1 MTFLAPLALVALLV
15 APLIYVIH
23 WLWGSRRRLRVSAV
37 FLWADLPRAATGR
50 ARRRWPPLT
59 VLLVLQLL
67 AAILAALALARPV
80 TSSDPP
86 RHLALVLDASASMQ
100 ATDVSP
106 TRFDAARARGLERI
120 RALRTSDLV
129 SLVRA
134 GRDASLLASGAPDA
148 VRAALGTTQ
157 PGTGGAAIREALALA
172 SSQVTATPE
181 RRGEIVVLTDAA
193 WPPLDPVGPLAAP
206 VEVVAV
212 GGGSENQAVTSLQVR
227 MDPTGRGQTA
237 FVEVAN
243 EADHAVRVPMLLTAD
258 GGPIDQRQVDLPAR
272 GRTRLSIPLPVDAR
286 HVSLRLQA
294 HDSLALDDQVDAL
307 APGGPP
313 REVLLLGR
321 VSDAVRRA
329 LESVPS
335 LQVHSADPSAALP
348 AQASLTVLER
358 SLPAQLPA
366 GPLLLIDPPSN
377 SARLLGVGL
386 GSGARVQPDHPLLQG
401 LDLAALQDESPS
413 VGGVPGWARV
423 VLGTLQ
429 GPLIMEGRLE
439 GRPAVALMFD
449 PSVSGLEKSLAFPLL
464 VSNASSFLLAQTE
477 STATAAL
484 TTEPFDPAE
493 SDIAPRPIPTLSSA
507 TQTVQAAGGV
517 SEQWPWLI
525 AIGLVVLG
533 AEWLVF
539 AKRG

>member
-243 EADHAVRVPMLLTAD
+243 EADHAARVPMLLTAD